1 MRLNEDE
8 PASVVL
14 ARLRANE
21 PRLPQPPA
29 EDPTFSQR
37 YMAWRQAIAR
47 EEARERGE
55 ETELREMADEQER
68 QRKQAV
74 RDLRAQQE
82 KLGGVT
88 TTTSSVDPVE
98 RPSPSP
104 TPEGPPESA
113 TAAGGKDATR
123 ARRSRGTAG
132 GRKGE
137 GKKK

>member
-8 PASVVL
+8 PAAVVL

-21 PRLPQPPA
+21 PRMPQPPA
-29 EDPTFSQR
+29 TDPTFSQR

-68 QRKQAV
+68 QRKQAKE
-74 RDLRAQQE
+74 RL
-82 KLGGVT
+82 LGDT
-88 TTTSSVDPVE
+88 MTTSSVDPVE

-113 TAAGGKDATR
+113 TAAGGKDATP